1 MQIYVTVNTHTAS
14 PNPDEE
20 TKRWAAPALQPPHP
34 FPSTALLHHF
44 CSYSPSSLYPH
55 ITALSST
62 PFHPTIPPFLSPWP
76 PDLPLNT
83 SPPLLPAPPS
93 VPPLHKPTLHWHHLS
108 PSPHL
113 PSYSPSTPSGGP
125 PHVQRLGL
133 LSRWSRA
140 SPPPPLPPPPP
151 RLSAPPALRRTRASS
166 LSCSLRSETGKNR
179 DSLTEPSLRRR
190 TPGDALGCA
199 MVTACSSRA
208 RPSSSSVLC
217 HWTLAGLSLRDTA
230 ALLSLRLSAAPSR

>member
-1 MQIYVTVNTHTAS
+1 MRRQSAEQLLHCSLHTLFHPLPFSITSAPTHLPPFILTS
-14 PNPDEE
+14 
-20 TKRWAAPALQPPHP
+20 PALPPLLCRPHP
-34 FPSTALLHHF
+34 FIPPS
-44 CSYSPSSLYPH
+44 
-55 ITALSST
+55 
-62 PFHPTIPPFLSPWP
+62 PPFLSPWP

-93 VPPLHKPTLHWHHLS
+93 VPPLHKPTLRWHHLS

-113 PSYSPSTPSGGP
+113 SSYSPSTPSGGP

-133 LSRWSRA
+133 LSRWSRV

-217 HWTLAGLSLRDTA
+217 HRTLAGLSLRDTA